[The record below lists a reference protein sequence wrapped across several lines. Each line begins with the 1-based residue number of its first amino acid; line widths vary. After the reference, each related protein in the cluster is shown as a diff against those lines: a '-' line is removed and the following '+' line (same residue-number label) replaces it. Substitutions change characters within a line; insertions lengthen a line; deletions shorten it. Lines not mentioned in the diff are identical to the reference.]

1 MTEALTVDRLGV
13 DYHARGSGVYTA
25 LDDVSF
31 SIGRGE
37 LVGVVGPNGAGK
49 STLFRA
55 VCGLLQHRGGVS
67 LGGRHCH
74 HGANRPVAGFI
85 PQRSDIDPNFPIT
98 VAELVMTGRR
108 RHRSLFRRPRP
119 ADHQA
124 VAQALADVRLVGREH
139 DPIGTLSGGQL
150 QRAMLARALAQGA
163 QVLLLDESLS
173 GVDAPTTAD
182 LFDLFDV
189 LCATGTTILVA
200 THDLSLARH
209 RFTRCLA
216 INRGLVADGPPE
228 AILQGEILDATY
240 GSGTLS
246 VPVETVTR

>member
-1 MTEALTVDRLGV
+1 MTHDALAVDRLGV
-13 DYHARGSGVYTA
+13 DYHSRTRGAYRA

-31 SIGRGE
+31 TIGWGE

-55 VCGLLQHRGGVS
+55 VCGLTDHCGDVR

-74 HGANRPVAGFI
+74 HGANRSVAGFI
-85 PQRSDIDPNFPIT
+85 PQRSDIDPEFPIT
-98 VAELVMTGRR
+98 VHEVVMTGRR
-108 RHRSLFRRPRP
+108 RYRTMLRRPKR
-119 ADHQA
+119 ADHDAVEQA
-124 VAQALADVRLVGREH
+124 IADVGLTGRER
-139 DPIGTLSGGQL
+139 DAIGTLSGGQL

-182 LFDLFDV
+182 LFDLFDA
-189 LCATGTTILVA
+189 LCASGTTILVA

-209 RFTRCLA
+209 RFGRCLA
-216 INRGLVADGPPE
+216 INRGLVADGAPST
-228 AILQGEILDATY
+228 ILHGQILDATY
-240 GSGTLS
+240 GSGRTA
-246 VPVETVTR
+246 VPA